1 MSNVPVKGVAM
12 NDKHDLFQT
21 DTPKAS
27 TAILVQALTAGNLEA
42 LNCAQVIR
50 WGTSGRKLL
59 RCQRLGFLICLKFT
73 LDSANLFGASQLSQ
87 PSKQEN

>member
-50 WGTSGRKLL
+50 
-59 RCQRLGFLICLKFT
+59 
-73 LDSANLFGASQLSQ
+73 
-87 PSKQEN
+87 